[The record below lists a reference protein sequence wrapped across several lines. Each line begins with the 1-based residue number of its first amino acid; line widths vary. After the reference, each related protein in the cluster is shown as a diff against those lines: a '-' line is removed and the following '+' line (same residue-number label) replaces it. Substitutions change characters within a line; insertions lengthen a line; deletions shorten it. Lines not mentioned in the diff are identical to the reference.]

1 MIHDKAVTEQLSE
14 VTALEVPKVA
24 LHKPNAAVVLML
36 AGQLMIGSSS
46 SLMVMVNEHE
56 EVLPDASVDVNVLV
70 VVPTGNTEPET
81 KPAV

>member
-46 SLMVMVNEHE
+46 SVTVTN
-56 EVLPDASVDVNVLV
+56 
-70 VVPTGNTEPET
+70 
-81 KPAV
+81 